1 MSTSVIDLSIVPAK
15 VTITN
20 TTGKRIKVS
29 CSGYSQSVP
38 VEHEQAVC
46 FKADTTSELIG
57 FLSQAAPGI
66 DVQYEFWVAPQ
77 AGEEEEEE

>member
-1 MSTSVIDLSIVPAK
+1 MSISVIDLSIVPAK

-38 VEHEQAVC
+38 VEHNQAVC
-46 FKADTTSELIG
+46 FKANTTSELIG
-57 FLSQAAPGI
+57 FLSQQAPGI
-66 DVQYEFWVAPQ
+66 DVQYEFWVEPST
-77 AGEEEEEE
+77 AGETAPE